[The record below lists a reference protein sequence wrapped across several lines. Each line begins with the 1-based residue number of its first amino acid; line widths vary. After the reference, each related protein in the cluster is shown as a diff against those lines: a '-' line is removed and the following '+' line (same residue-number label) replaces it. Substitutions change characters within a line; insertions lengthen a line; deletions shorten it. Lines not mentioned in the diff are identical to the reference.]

1 MKKVLVKK
9 ELIKAE
15 KKKGN
20 SGTIIRKWSRTIH
33 RDLSFFFSGII
44 LVYAF
49 SGIFLNHKMDFNSN
63 YSIKQYEFIAK
74 GQTPL
79 KQSDFSAE
87 RIKTELLKPYD
98 ETKNYTKHYF
108 PDSLT
113 MKVFL
118 KGGSSMV
125 LSLETGKGVYE
136 SVKKRQIISS
146 INRLHYNPNKWW
158 TIFSDI
164 FIGSLI
170 IITITGLIM
179 NKGKKGIMGRG
190 GIELIIGII
199 IPLLFIFLT

>member
-1 MKKVLVKK
+1 MKK
-9 ELIKAE
+9 ELIKRKDN
-15 KKKGN
+15 KKSGN
-20 SGTIIRKWSRTIH
+20 KIRKWSRIIH

-49 SGIFLNHKMDFNSN
+49 SGILLNHKADFNSD
-63 YSIKQYEFIAK
+63 YSIKQYSFEIQ
-74 GQTPL
+74 GNYPL
-79 KQSDFSAE
+79 KSSDFKEE
-87 RIKTELLKPYD
+87 RVKKELLEQYQ
-98 ETKNYTKHYF
+98 ESANYTKHYF

-125 LSLETGKGVYE
+125 VSLETGKGVYE

-146 INRLHYNPNKWW
+146 INRLHYNPNLWW

-170 IITITGLIM
+170 IITLTGIIM